1 MAAEGASLVEAVLAT
16 NSRGATLVNVI
27 AGFGV
32 VAELVTHGARALG
45 PKWPLNTAVGATGIV
60 VRAALLV

>member
-16 NSRGATLVNVI
+16 NSRGATLIDVV
-27 AGFGV
+27 AGFGI
-32 VAELVTHGARALG
+32 VAELVTHRACALG
-45 PKWPLNTAVGATGIV
+45 PKWPLNTAVGAAGIV